1 MRKTIIYGLYLLL
14 VVGLCCQ
21 SSYLYG
27 QSTLKNLEEVQLLSQ
42 QGCVVVQVNADWNLS
57 ASINISKLT
66 NCFIVEAS
74 IDNKEYGAALAKE
87 WNIKSVPTIIIFEK
101 GKELQRFEAGLAF
114 RLDEKSILSKIKQ
127 EIDEIMVR
135 RFQ

>member
-1 MRKTIIYGLYLLL
+1 MREKIICGLYCVL
-14 VVGLCCQ
+14 VGLFLLPSLLFSQ
-21 SSYLYG
+21 DK
-27 QSTLKNLEEVQLLSQ
+27 LKNLEEIQLLSQ

-57 ASINISKLT
+57 ASIDISKLT

-74 IDNKEYGAALAKE
+74 IDNKEYGVVLAEE

-114 RLDEKSILSKIKQ
+114 RLDEKTILSKIKK
-127 EIDEIMVR
+127 EIDEIMLR

>member
-1 MRKTIIYGLYLLL
+1 MMKNYSMYLLL
-14 VVGLCCQ
+14 VVGLCWLSPC
-21 SSYLYG
+21 LYG

-57 ASINISKLT
+57 ASIDISKLT

-74 IDNKEYGAALAKE
+74 IDNKEYGTALAKE

-114 RLDEKSILSKIKQ
+114 RLDEKTILSKIKK
-127 EIDEIMVR
+127 EIDEIMLR

>member
-1 MRKTIIYGLYLLL
+1 MMKHYSMHLLL
-14 VVGLCCQ
+14 VAGLCLL
-21 SSYLYG
+21 SSCLYG

-57 ASINISKLT
+57 ASINISGLK
-66 NCFIVEAS
+66 NCYIVEAS
-74 IDNKEYGAALAKE
+74 IDNKDYGAALAKE
-87 WNIKSVPTIIIFEK
+87 WNIKSVPTIIVFEY
-101 GKELQRFEAGLAF
+101 GKELKRFEAGLAF

-127 EIDEIMVR
+127 EIDNIMLR

>member
-1 MRKTIIYGLYLLL
+1 MMKHYSMYSLL
-14 VVGLCCQ
+14 VVGLCWLSPC
-21 SSYLYG
+21 LYG
-27 QSTLKNLEEVQLLSQ
+27 QSTLKNLQEVQLLSQ
-42 QGCVVVQVNADWNLS
+42 QGCVVVQINADWNIS
-57 ASINISKLT
+57 ASINISGLK
-66 NCFIVEAS
+66 NCYIVEAS
-74 IDNKEYGAALAKE
+74 IDNKDYGIALAKE

-127 EIDEIMVR
+127 EIDEIMLR